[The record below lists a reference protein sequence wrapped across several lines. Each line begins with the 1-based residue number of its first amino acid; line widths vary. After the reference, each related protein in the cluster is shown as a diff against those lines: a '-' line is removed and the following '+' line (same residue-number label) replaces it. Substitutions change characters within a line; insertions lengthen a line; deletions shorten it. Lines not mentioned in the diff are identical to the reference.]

1 MGQAKEIRQL
11 PGFMKTCGAF
21 LLGATVGSVAAL
33 LYAPASGRV
42 TRKRI
47 GMKFRSLQTT
57 AGRQL
62 GQAKKLLAKRA
73 ELLRET
79 ATEKIHDAQ
88 TWVAERMHNGNGKHP
103 VRRAVHHV

>member
-1 MGQAKEIRQL
+1 MGQVKEIRRT
-11 PGFMKTCGAF
+11 PGFLGAFGAF
-21 LLGATVGSVAAL
+21 LLGATAGSVAAL
-33 LYAPASGRV
+33 LYAPASGKV

-47 GMKFRSLQTT
+47 GMKIRSLQYT

-88 TWVAERMHNGNGKHP
+88 TWVTERMNNGNGKHA
-103 VRRAVHHV
+103 VRRPVHHV

>member
-1 MGQAKEIRQL
+1 MGQTKEIRRT
-11 PGFMKTCGAF
+11 PGFVGACGAF

-33 LYAPASGRV
+33 LYAPASGKV

-47 GMKFRSLQTT
+47 GMKIRSLQTT

-62 GQAKKLLAKRA
+62 GQAQKLLAKRA

-79 ATEKIHDAQ
+79 ASEKIHDAQ
-88 TWVAERMHNGNGKHP
+88 TWVAQRMNGNGKSAS
-103 VRRAVHHV
+103 RRAVHHV